1 MREVI
6 NTMKALSD
14 EIRLRII
21 NILYEEDLY
30 VCEIV
35 EVLSLPQSTVS
46 RHLTILKNS
55 NIIEDTKHGQWAY
68 YKLIKGKDDDC
79 FIKCLINNVLKENPI
94 FLKDIEILN
103 KRLKKSRGCETK

>member
-1 MREVI
+1 MKEIV
-6 NTMKALSD
+6 NTIKALSD

-35 EVLSLPQSTVS
+35 DVLSLPQSTVS
-46 RHLTILKNS
+46 RHLTILKNA

-68 YKLIKGKDDDC
+68 YKLIKGKNDNC
-79 FIKCLINNVLKENPI
+79 FIECLINNVLKTNPV
-94 FLKDIEILN
+94 LQKDID
-103 KRLKKSRGCETK
+103 KLKKRSKKNTGCGE